1 MRRRR
6 PVTGPITTDGYPTSD
21 GKPMAETDHH
31 RLLMTALIE
40 SLTDHFAADDD
51 TYVSGNLLLFYE
63 EGNRRRHVSPDVM
76 VVFGV
81 PKHPRLHY
89 KTWVEGKGPDAVI
102 ELTSATTKR
111 EDRTKKWTLYR
122 DVMKVPEYFLFDPFG
137 DYLNPRF
144 QGFRLVRGEYKEMKF
159 AGGRLRSRKLGLEL
173 EAVEDDLRLFDPK
186 TGAFVPTRGERVEAA
201 KEIADEEKRRANA
214 ERNARLRAEAEND
227 RLRSELD
234 ELKRKLAGG

>member
-21 GKPMAETDHH
+21 GRPMAETDHH

-40 SLTDHFAADDD
+40 SLTDHFAADND
-51 TYVSGNLLLFYE
+51 TYVSGNLLVFYE

-76 VVFGV
+76 VAFDV
-81 PKHPRLHY
+81 PKHLRLHY
-89 KTWVEGKGPDAVI
+89 KTWVEGKGPDVVI

-111 EDRTKKWTLYR
+111 EDRTKKWKLYQ
-122 DVMKVPEYFLFDPFG
+122 DVLKVPEYFLFDPFG

-144 QGFRLVRGEYKEMKF
+144 QGYRLVRGEYQEMKF

-173 EAVEDDLRLFDPK
+173 EAVEDDLRLFDPR
-186 TGAFVPTRGERVEAA
+186 TGAFVPLRSERVAA
-201 KEIADEEKRRANA
+201 EEKRAEA
-214 ERNARLRAEAEND
+214 ERLRRLRAEAEND
-227 RLRSELD
+227 RLRSELQ